1 LGGKE
6 AAGTV
11 LMKNASEIDGHD
23 RRFMAAAI
31 RLARRHEGW
40 TATNPSVAC
49 LIVNNRANGPVII
62 GRGVTALGG
71 RPHAEPIAL
80 AEAGPDARG
89 ATAYV
94 TLEPCAHHGRTPPCA
109 QTLISAGI
117 TRVVTAVVDP
127 DERVNDK
134 GHAMLRAAGIEI
146 RAGVEA
152 PAAARGLAAYLSK
165 KKNGRPFITLK
176 LAVSADG
183 LIGIRGKPQVPV
195 TGAIA
200 RSQTHL
206 IRARHHAILIGAG
219 TALADD
225 PELTCRL
232 PGLEK
237 HSPVRVVLDPS
248 GRMHRGLKL
257 VSSASRVP
265 LLVVA
270 PPGLGNRAEII
281 EAGGEI
287 LPCEISDGRVALPEL
302 LEDLGSRGILSVLVE
317 GGAEIARA
325 FLAEGLVDRIALFEG
340 NAPIGT
346 GHPADLQV
354 PSPILPGRVPEVFR
368 LTGSWEFG
376 DDRLNVYD
384 RKS

>member
-1 LGGKE
+1 M
-6 AAGTV
+6 T
-11 LMKNASEIDGHD
+11 NANEIDVQD

-49 LIVNNRANGPVII
+49 LIVKDDGNGPAII
-62 GRGVTALGG
+62 GTGVTAIGG

-80 AEAGPDARG
+80 AEAGPAAHG

-117 TRVVTAVVDP
+117 ARVVTAVVDP

-134 GHAMLRAAGIEI
+134 GHAMLRAAGIEVH
-146 RAGVEA
+146 AGVEA
-152 PAAARGLAAYLSK
+152 AAAAWDLAAYLSRK
-165 KKNGRPFITLK
+165 ETGRPLVTLK

-183 LIGIRGKPQVPV
+183 LIGIRSQPQVSV
-195 TGAIA
+195 TGTAA
-200 RSQTHL
+200 RNQAHL
-206 IRARHHAILIGAG
+206 MRARNHAILIGAG

-232 PGLEK
+232 PGLER
-237 HSPVRVVLDPS
+237 HSPIRVVLDPS
-248 GRMHRGLKL
+248 GKLHRGLKL
-257 VSSASRVP
+257 VRTALQVP

-270 PPGLGNRAEII
+270 PPGLANRGAIV
-281 EAGGEI
+281 EAGGEV

-302 LEDLGSRGILSVLVE
+302 LEDLGSRGIMSVLVE
-317 GGAEIARA
+317 GGAEIAKS
-325 FLAEGLVDRIALFEG
+325 FLAEGLVDRIALFE
-340 NAPIGT
+340 ARTEIGA
-346 GHPADLQV
+346 GHPHALHV
-354 PSPILPGRVPEVFR
+354 ASPLLPGQIPLGFR
-368 LTGSWEFG
+368 LTGQWQFG
-376 DDRLNVYD
+376 QDRLNVHD
-384 RKS
+384 RIS